1 MENAASSGY
10 VERIDRLHRRHASW
24 SPENRYNT
32 FESEVEN
39 VVIVNRNIDAVAV
52 NPSID
57 SETNLQWFEN
67 CNEDFVDAAQLEYE
81 DEILCTSSS
90 FTNAVFNTVENATLA
105 DLNFSQIQSN
115 NQSLLEN
122 EQLLYEGSKM
132 YTFHT
137 NKP

>member
-10 VERIDRLHRRHASW
+10 VERNDRLHRRNASL

-32 FESEVEN
+32 LESEVEN
-39 VVIVNRNIDAVAV
+39 VVVVNTNIDAVV
-52 NPSID
+52 
-57 SETNLQWFEN
+57 TNLNINSESNFQWFEN

-90 FTNAVFNTVENATLA
+90 FTNAVLNTVENAALA
-105 DLNFSQIQSN
+105 DLNFSQIQTN

-132 YTFHT
+132 F
-137 NKP
+137 N